1 MATKKEL
8 RTVED
13 ETVQATVRSLAEVRA
28 KKEALTE
35 LEGAIVS
42 RLIDLLGGESAKV
55 GDLEAVVKAGSRS
68 LDGAAL
74 EKAFPPEKN
83 PELYSTETKLDVKKV
98 REQKSPAELAAF
110 LKEPGKPSVTL
121 K

>member
-8 RTVED
+8 RTVDD

-28 KKEALTE
+28 KKEALTD
-35 LEGAIVS
+35 LEVSLAS
-42 RLIDLLGGESAKV
+42 RLIDLLSGESAKV
-55 GDLEAVVKAGSRS
+55 GDLEVQVKAGSRS
-68 LDGAAL
+68 LDTSLLAGT
-74 EKAFPPEKN
+74 FPAEERPEF
-83 PELYSTETKLDVKKV
+83 YTTETKLDVKKI
-98 REQKSPAELAAF
+98 REHMAPADLAAF